1 MGCCSEQN
9 LKRCNSLLYADSDS
23 VRGQPVLS
31 PRPVVDAILQL
42 EALLNKLEQ
51 VVSNVIK
58 DIDHKKSVKQSFV
71 ILLQVGH

>member
-1 MGCCSEQN
+1 M
-9 LKRCNSLLYADSDS
+9 
-23 VRGQPVLS
+23 LS